1 MPTLAPQ
8 QSLCTPKSELEPRE
22 NGRWGK
28 EAGTAR
34 GRRSSQSSSVSM
46 SREEG
51 KKPPEQTGGSQEL
64 SLLSLTFPDAVSG
77 SDSSRAS

>member
-28 EAGTAR
+28 EAGTAH

-51 KKPPEQTGGSQEL
+51 KKTPRTNRRLPGAL
-64 SLLSLTFPDAVSG
+64 SPLPDLS
-77 SDSSRAS
+77 RCCEWK

>member
-8 QSLCTPKSELEPRE
+8 QSLCTPKAKLEPRE

-51 KKPPEQTGGSQEL
+51 KNPQNKQEAPRSSL
-64 SLLSLTFPDAVSG
+64 SSP
-77 SDSSRAS
+77 